1 LLPTRAGG
9 GVLLTADDYAQQTTI
24 AQVKISLMSRT
35 RKCRT
40 IVAARPWVAFLR
52 DIGWYSTR
60 I

>member
-40 IVAARPWVAFLR
+40 IVASRPCVWR
-52 DIGWYSTR
+52 DKKT
-60 I
+60 